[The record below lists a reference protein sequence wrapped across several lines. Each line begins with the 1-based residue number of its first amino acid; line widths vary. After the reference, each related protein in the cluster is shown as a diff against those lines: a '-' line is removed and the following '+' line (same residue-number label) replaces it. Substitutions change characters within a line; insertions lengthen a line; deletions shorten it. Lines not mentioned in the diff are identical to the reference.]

1 MEKFK
6 KVINLITIIITFVA
20 MILGL
25 IKQDFILVVLGGQML
40 VLNEIMTIK
49 KESAVKK
56 EEKVGCGCK
65 H

>member
-6 KVINLITIIITFVA
+6 KAINAITIAITLIA

-25 IKQDFILVVLGGQML
+25 IKQDFVLVVLGGQML
-40 VLNEIMTIK
+40 ILNEVTTIK
-49 KESAVKK
+49 KELEVKK
-56 EEKVGCGCK
+56 EEKAGCGCK

>member
-6 KVINLITIIITFVA
+6 KVINAITIVITLVA

-25 IKQDFILVVLGGQML
+25 IKQNFILVVLGGQML
-40 VLNEIMTIK
+40 ILNELTTIK
-49 KESAVKK
+49 KELKVKK
-56 EEKVGCGCK
+56 EEKAGCGCK

>member
-6 KVINLITIIITFVA
+6 KVINAIVIITALVA

-25 IKQDFILVVLGGQML
+25 IKQNFILVVLGGQML
-40 VLNEIMTIK
+40 ILNEVMTIK
-49 KESAVKK
+49 KELEVKK
-56 EEKVGCGCK
+56 EEKAGCGCK

>member
-6 KVINLITIIITFVA
+6 KAINAITLAITLIA

-25 IKQDFILVVLGGQML
+25 IKQDFVLVVLGGQML
-40 VLNEIMTIK
+40 ILNEVTTIK
-49 KESAVKK
+49 KELEVKK
-56 EEKVGCGCK
+56 EEKAGCGCK

>member
-6 KVINLITIIITFVA
+6 KVINTITIIITLVA

-25 IKQDFILVVLGGQML
+25 IKQDFILVVLGGQMF
-40 VLNEIMTIK
+40 VLNEIMTIR
-49 KESAVKK
+49 KELEVKK
-56 EEKVGCGCK
+56 EEKAGCGCK

>member
-6 KVINLITIIITFVA
+6 KVINEIVIITALVA

-25 IKQDFILVVLGGQML
+25 IKQNFILVVLGGQML
-40 VLNEIMTIK
+40 ILNEVMTIK
-49 KESAVKK
+49 KELEVKK
-56 EEKVGCGCK
+56 EEKAGCGCK

>member
-6 KVINLITIIITFVA
+6 KVINAIMIITALVA

-25 IKQDFILVVLGGQML
+25 IKQNFILVVLGGQML
-40 VLNEIMTIK
+40 ILNEVMTIK
-49 KESAVKK
+49 KELEVKK
-56 EEKVGCGCK
+56 EEKAGCGCK